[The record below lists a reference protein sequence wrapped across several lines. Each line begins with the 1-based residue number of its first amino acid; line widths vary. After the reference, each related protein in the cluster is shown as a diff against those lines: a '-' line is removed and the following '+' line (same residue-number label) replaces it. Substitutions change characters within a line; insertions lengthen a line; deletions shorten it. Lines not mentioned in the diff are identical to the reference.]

1 LRADTTPDME
11 VPVLVLDLNEEESD
25 KLLATLDPLSVMA
38 QPDEDALLALIVNM
52 EFQSQSVTDM
62 LEALANGETAPLW
75 EPNLED
81 IAGITP
87 TSDGIATVIH
97 LSCPIEDM
105 DNFRPALEEFL
116 STYPNVRIQ

>member
-1 LRADTTPDME
+1 
-11 VPVLVLDLNEEESD
+11 
-25 KLLATLDPLSVMA
+25 
-38 QPDEDALLALIVNM
+38 M